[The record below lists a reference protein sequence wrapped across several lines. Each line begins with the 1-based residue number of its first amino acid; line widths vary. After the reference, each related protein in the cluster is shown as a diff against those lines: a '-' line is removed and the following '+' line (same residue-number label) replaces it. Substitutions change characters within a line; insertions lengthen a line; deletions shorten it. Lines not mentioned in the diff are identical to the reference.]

1 MPTEDKLWLPP
12 LSPKDQKKL
21 DRLRK
26 DRKKPLIVVGIS
38 AAFAGLIMLIYIWF
52 SLTWPLWVLISL
64 ILIGIV
70 LFILLIRVGYTS
82 QWTGLKGKTLWD
94 WLTLLGTLAIP
105 IVVVLATIGF
115 GLWQTQGAL
124 DQQRATI
131 LQTYIDNIQDLLIH
145 DNLLLSS
152 SSDINNP
159 YYDVAVS
166 ARARTL
172 TALRGLDPQRKG
184 VLLQYLYEANLIGF
198 KEGSQDTKKGQ
209 EMWKRH
215 PAIIRIWDAD
225 LSDTLLESFP
235 FMEGIDLRFTNL
247 SGAHLS
253 GTFLDG
259 ANLVGANLEGTDLSY
274 AVLEDTYLGPDL
286 RGVNLVGADLK
297 GANLNNADLSG
308 VDLTGVDLSCS
319 IINEPPDLPNQC
331 TDLTQTIIT
340 QQQLD
345 QVKSCKGALL
355 PKGIICHQSS

>member
-38 AAFAGLIMLIYIWF
+38 AAFAGLVMLIYIWF

-64 ILIGIV
+64 MLIGIV

-94 WLTLLGTLAIP
+94 WLNLLGTLAIP

-115 GLWQTQGAL
+115 GLWQGQAAL

-131 LQTYIDNIQDLLIH
+131 LQTYIDNIQDLLLH
-145 DNLLLSS
+145 DNLLKSS

-184 VLLQYLYEANLIGF
+184 ILLQFLYEANLIGF
-198 KEGSQDTKKGQ
+198 TEGSQDTKTEQ
-209 EMWKRH
+209 EIWKIH
-215 PAIIRIWDAD
+215 PAIIRLWDAD
-225 LSDTLLESFP
+225 LSETLLESLT
-235 FMEGIDLRFTNL
+235 FMEGIDLSFTNL
-247 SGAHLS
+247 RGAHLS
-253 GTFLDG
+253 GIYFNG
-259 ANLVGANLEGTDLSY
+259 ANLIGAHLEGADLSYSVLQDAYFGPYLTGTNLEGIDLEGAY
-274 AVLEDTYLGPDL
+274 LEY
-286 RGVNLVGADLK
+286 
-297 GANLNNADLSG
+297 ADLSG
-308 VDLTGVDLSCS
+308 VDLRGVDLGCS
-319 IINEPPDLPNQC
+319 MTNEPPDLPNRC
-331 TDLTQTIIT
+331 TDLTQTHIT

-355 PKGIICHQSS
+355 PKGIICRQSA

>member
-1 MPTEDKLWLPP
+1 MPTEDRLWLPP

-26 DRKKPLIVVGIS
+26 DRKKSLIVVGIS
-38 AAFAGLIMLIYIWF
+38 AAFAGLIILTYIWF

-64 ILIGIV
+64 MLIGLV
-70 LFILLIRVGYTS
+70 LFILLIWVGYS
-82 QWTGLKGKTLWD
+82 FQWTGLKGKTLWD

-115 GLWQTQGAL
+115 GLWQSQGAL

-159 YYDVAVS
+159 YYDVAVT

-172 TALRGLDPQRKG
+172 TALRGLDSQRKG
-184 VLLQYLYEANLIGF
+184 ILLQFLYEANLIGF
-198 KEGSQDTKKGQ
+198 NEGTQDSKTGKNI
-209 EMWKRH
+209 WKRH
-215 PAIIRIWDAD
+215 PAIIQLSDAD
-225 LSDTLLESFP
+225 LSETLLESFP
-235 FMEGIDLRFTNL
+235 FLEGVDLRFTNL
-247 SGAHLS
+247 GRGHLS
-253 GTFLDG
+253 GAFLNG
-259 ANLVGANLEGTDLSY
+259 ANLFGANLEGTDLSY

-286 RGVNLVGADLK
+286 RGVNLVGADLR
-297 GANLNNADLSG
+297 GANLFGADLSG
-308 VDLTGVDLSCS
+308 VDLSGVDLSCS

-355 PKGIICHQSS
+355 PKGIICHHSS